1 MSRYSILQWSKEK
14 LWIFYLW
21 LESQRHTIS
30 PILKEDFGKC
40 TVYGFLWVNSLIH
53 KCKVHL
59 LNLANTPNPCFVSFG
74 KQRVW
79 YCVTSKEQGRAK
91 YKKPSD
97 GIINFGK
104 IYLFLQFSDIWMRK
118 ELMNYNII
126 ITYLALCSAESLLFS
141 SAWSTS
147 ISFFFLSMLRS
158 ARIPALACV
167 NLNLLYSFS
176 CSSSCCLSLCR
187 KWKRKGQ
194 TKNSQS

>member
-1 MSRYSILQWSKEK
+1 MGNKGYDI
-14 LWIFYLW
+14 
-21 LESQRHTIS
+21 
-30 PILKEDFGKC
+30 
-40 TVYGFLWVNSLIH
+40 V
-53 KCKVHL
+53 L
-59 LNLANTPNPCFVSFG
+59 LLD
-74 KQRVW
+74 
-79 YCVTSKEQGRAK
+79 KEQGRAK

-104 IYLFLQFSDIWMRK
+104 IYLFLEFSDIWMRK

-176 CSSSCCLSLCR
+176 CSSSCCLSLYR

-194 TKNSQS
+194 TEKILSPNIYSVLLAGCLILLLLAAT